1 MKTQTCNAKSI
12 AFIGMLG
19 ALSAVLMFINVPLP
33 FAPTFLKFDIAEL
46 LALFAG
52 FFLGLVSGCACYYIL
67 FFLSVMAPMKSERKF
82 WRVIHKIREGMDL
95 TVYCFFYIC
104 AILTILYVVWMVVHG
119 WIEAYF

>member
-19 ALSAVLMFINVPLP
+19 ALSAVLMFINVPLQ

-52 FFLGLVSGCACYYIL
+52 FFLGLVSGCACYYIYPV
-67 FFLSVMAPMKSERKF
+67 FSQCYGTDEKR
-82 WRVIHKIREGMDL
+82 
-95 TVYCFFYIC
+95 T
-104 AILTILYVVWMVVHG
+104 
-119 WIEAYF
+119 